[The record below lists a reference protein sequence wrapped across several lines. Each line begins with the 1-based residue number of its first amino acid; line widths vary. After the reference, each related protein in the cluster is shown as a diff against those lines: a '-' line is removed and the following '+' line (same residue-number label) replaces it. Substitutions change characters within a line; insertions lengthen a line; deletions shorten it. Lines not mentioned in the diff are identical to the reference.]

1 MTLLVLALAAVS
13 AFAQEQVTVVRRDSS
28 RVTGRFEAW
37 ARNTNL
43 IYVRVS
49 QNDQQR
55 VPLNDVLVMEVG
67 GPAQNLPANETDAAR
82 GGEHVLVLASGE
94 ILRGRLL
101 NIEGGEGSD
110 TPNEPRMVSFKPS
123 NGDERRVRMS
133 EVRRFYSGNYPQ
145 AAVGGPAPAPA
156 PAPTGAIRVAAN
168 QRWVSTGIVLGRGDQ
183 VQFESSGQIQLSG
196 DGEDKAG
203 TAGSMRGR
211 RAPGAPLP
219 DALAGALIGRVGNG
233 PVFGIGNM
241 TGPLS
246 PPGNGGE
253 LVLGVNDD
261 ELSDNQGA
269 FDVTVR
275 PIRRR

>member
-1 MTLLVLALAAVS
+1 MTLLVLALAAVP

-28 RVTGRFEAW
+28 RFTGRFEAW

-82 GGEHVLVLASGE
+82 GGEHVLVLTSGE

-110 TPNEPRMVSFKPS
+110 TPNEPRVVSFKPS

-133 EVRRFYSGNYPQ
+133 EMRRFYSGNYPQ
-145 AAVGGPAPAPA
+145 AGVAAPAPAPA
-156 PAPTGAIRVAAN
+156 PAPAGAIRVAAN

-275 PIRRR
+275 LIRRR